1 MARHEH
7 LDDQPGPATWQRRG
21 RAQYSHRE
29 NVDNANDRRRRS
41 LPHKDRQAAPQVP
54 GSCRVLAV
62 TPGKVRGALPGQ
74 RPSVRRAVL
83 ALGRGR
89 YLAGSGL
96 GPSPVH
102 SRPAV
107 SPDPRGSGSWWTVRQ
122 ARTQASLR
130 VGYRLVGRHPTNLGG
145 GVRICTNNRV
155 TRRAQRAMLI
165 GLGVYTPRIVC
176 RRRPTAL
183 HLVAVCFAW
192 VLGVARAGNLRGED
206 GASLPLRPWPAEILS
221 YRCTPLIATSQ
232 GPELHSCL
240 HDG

>member
-1 MARHEH
+1 M
-7 LDDQPGPATWQRRG
+7 
-21 RAQYSHRE
+21 S
-29 NVDNANDRRRRS
+29 
-41 LPHKDRQAAPQVP
+41 
-54 GSCRVLAV
+54 VLAV
-62 TPGKVRGALPGQ
+62 TPWESRGALPGQ
-74 RPSVRRAVL
+74 RPSVRGAVF
-83 ALGRGR
+83 ALDRGR
-89 YLAGSGL
+89 YLAGSGPD
-96 GPSPVH
+96 PSPVH

-122 ARTQASLR
+122 ARAQTSVR
-130 VGYRLVGRHPTNLGG
+130 VDYRLVGRHPTNFFLGG
-145 GVRICTNNRV
+145 RQNCTNNRV